1 MSVRTHHLSSDLVRL
16 VTKVKSLFSNHN
28 RSREVVGI
36 TGIVAIY
43 FIKKLLRHVGL
54 GETKSPAR
62 KLVGY
67 VLRVWH
73 LSSWPNVS
81 DQATASA
88 RLC

>member
-1 MSVRTHHLSSDLVRL
+1 
-16 VTKVKSLFSNHN
+16 
-28 RSREVVGI
+28 
-36 TGIVAIY
+36 
-43 FIKKLLRHVGL
+43 
-54 GETKSPAR
+54 
-62 KLVGY
+62 